1 MNKPQLIRLIHV
13 AKTQL
18 GMDDETY
25 RAKLDALTGKTSC
38 SQMSLDQLNAVYQS
52 FKDAGF
58 KRQFKKKGGARVTPN
73 AKGQSKA
80 PEIPKIRAIWCVMA
94 EQGFVKSASETSL
107 NGFVKR
113 MTASLNNGAGVAEVG
128 WLNSR
133 LACQVLETLKGW
145 HLREMKKAL
154 KARRIH
160 LPRDRSGRTLESYD
174 PVSSLYVRIIQHDN
188 YLARH
193 HASGSHMLDTYC
205 PFCGYR
211 SEVPAPTDCSEKW
224 DSLAMCPACAK
235 QVFRVITSNR
245 IFYGKGGVRL

>member
-133 LACQVLETLKGW
+133 LACQVLETLRVASKGNEEGVKGASYSFTSGQVRQNAGV
-145 HLREMKKAL
+145 LRPG
-154 KARRIH
+154 I
-160 LPRDRSGRTLESYD
+160 
-174 PVSSLYVRIIQHDN
+174 
-188 YLARH
+188 LAVCAH
-193 HASGSHMLDTYC
+193 H
-205 PFCGYR
+205 
-211 SEVPAPTDCSEKW
+211 PA
-224 DSLAMCPACAK
+224 
-235 QVFRVITSNR
+235 
-245 IFYGKGGVRL
+245 